1 MPRGKLTDKQI
12 KYTELVAEGKDP
24 LDAAVE
30 AGYLPKLKHQTLAI
44 LKSNKRVNERIEI
57 LKGDVLDDET
67 KIASRTEREA
77 FWTKMMT
84 DPKNSGSIRLEASKL
99 LGKAQGD
106 FIDLK
111 QIDTNVKTKPIIVI
125 PNMTPDQWEKYWE
138 TEYTKGEES

>member
-30 AGYLPKLKHQTLAI
+30 AGYLPKFKHQTLAI

-57 LKGDVLDDET
+57 LKGDVLDDDT

-77 FWTKMMT
+77 FWTRMMT

-125 PNMTPDQWEKYWE
+125 PNMTPDQWEQYWE
-138 TEYTKGEES
+138 TEYIKGE

>member
-12 KYTELVAEGKDP
+12 RYTELVSEGKDP
-24 LDAAVE
+24 LEATIE
-30 AGYLPKLKHQTLAI
+30 AGYLPKFKHQTLAI
-44 LKSNKRVNERIEI
+44 LKANKRVNERIEI
-57 LKGDVLDDET
+57 LKNGVLENDS
-67 KIASRTEREA
+67 KIASRSEREI
-77 FWTKMMT
+77 FWTKMMD

-111 QIDTNVKTKPIIVI
+111 QIDTNVKTKPMIVI
-125 PNMTPDQWEKYWE
+125 PSLTPEEWEKYWE

>member
-30 AGYLPKLKHQTLAI
+30 AGYLPKFKHQTLAI

-57 LKGDVLDDET
+57 LKGDVLDDDT

-77 FWTKMMT
+77 FWTRMMT

>member
-30 AGYLPKLKHQTLAI
+30 AGYLPKFKHQTLNI

-111 QIDTNVKTKPIIVI
+111 QIDTNVKKKPIIGI
-125 PNMTPDQWEKYWE
+125 PNMTPDQSERDWE
-138 TEYTKGEES
+138 TEYDKGE

>member
-30 AGYLPKLKHQTLAI
+30 AGYLPKFKHQTLNI

-125 PNMTPDQWEKYWE
+125 PNMTPDQWEQYWE
-138 TEYTKGEES
+138 TEYVKGEES

>member
-30 AGYLPKLKHQTLAI
+30 AGYLPKFKHQTLNI

-57 LKGDVLDDET
+57 LKGDVLDDDT

-138 TEYTKGEES
+138 TEYDKGE